1 MHSHLLL
8 HLVFTQGPQLMVWAV
23 SLSTTKLISRSLTAK
38 LILIGIRSLI
48 GFGKLVGPLVHS
60 VLYLRQQYL
69 TLYLNIFRGEPDIS
83 EFDQPF
89 TPIPTSS
96 KHVVRYNG
104 SVLHLVLPKLQPGQG
119 QITRFRVYSQQLK
132 RPIKTR
138 FRCGSVFNLTLP
150 LKITRWLIMQKA
162 RCHSCRKRRR
172 APTASRCK
180 VSGSISLLFSRFFSP
195 FPHGTGSLS
204 VSREY
209 LALDDGPPGFKQDF
223 SCPALLR
230 ESSWYRN
237 FFDYRTVTFF
247 GRIFQTVRLKF
258 LHTFEAPTTPTSEK
272 VGLG

>member
-1 MHSHLLL
+1 
-8 HLVFTQGPQLMVWAV
+8 MVWVV
-23 SLSTTKLISRSLTAK
+23 SLSTTKLISRSLTAT
-38 LILIGIRSLI
+38 LTLTGIRSLI

-60 VLYLRQQYL
+60 VLYLRQQYV

-119 QITRFRVYSQQLK
+119 QITRFRVYSQQLI

-138 FRCGSVFNLTLP
+138 FRYGSVFDLTWL
-150 LKITRWLIMQKA
+150 LRITRWLIMQKA
-162 RCHSCRKRRR
+162 RGHPCRKRRR
-172 APTASRCK
+172 APTAFKYK
-180 VSGSISLLFSRFFSP
+180 VSGSISLLFSRFFST
-195 FPHGTGSLS
+195 FPHGTGTLS

-209 LALDDGPPGFKQDF
+209 LALDDGPPRFKQDF

-230 ESSWYRN
+230 ESSQYVNN
-237 FFDYRTVTFF
+237 FNYRTVTFY
-247 GRIFQTVRLKF
+247 GRIFQTVHLK
-258 LHTFEAPTTPTSEK
+258 LTHRYEAPTTPILK
-272 VGLG
+272 RIGLG